1 MEADPEGWIRIKIQA
16 GPKPLFTAIA
26 HLSLGETERARQKFD
41 TALRL
46 LESEVRNSP
55 EDGRY
60 HSSLGVACAGL
71 GRSEDAVREGL
82 RGVEL
87 LPLSKDAVY
96 GIPHVIDLAYIYVLL
111 GDPEKAVEQLEILLS
126 HPGWVSEPWIRMDPR
141 WRSLQ
146 GNPLFEALLA
156 KYKAKS

>member
-1 MEADPEGWIRIKIQA
+1 MEADPEGWIRIKVQA
-16 GPKPLFTAIA
+16 VPKPLFTAIA
-26 HLSLGETERARQKFD
+26 HLSLGETARARKSFH
-41 TALRL
+41 TALPL

-60 HSSLGVACAGL
+60 HSSLGVAYAGI

-96 GIPHVIDLAYIYVLL
+96 GIPHLIDLAYIYTLL
-111 GDPEKAVEQLEILLS
+111 GEPQKAVEQLELLLS
-126 HPGWVSEPWIRMDPR
+126 HPGWVSVPWLRMDPR

-156 KYKAKS
+156 KYRMNP